1 MSEPRLEI
9 KRRPDGRRYVQ
20 PYLGRSKV
28 TGRAIRP
35 YRSFPDDMTDAEVEE
50 AARRWLAAVGA
61 AAEAGATCRLGELLE
76 AYVDSIEAAE
86 GRANTVATYR
96 SWARGYAT
104 PVADLDAR
112 SVTTW
117 MVERLYA
124 ELLDHGGRDG
134 GPLSPR
140 TVRSFA
146 WFLSGAYK
154 WLIGIGVCESNPCV
168 GARVPVPMPSEAFA
182 LDEGA
187 MGAIVPALQDE
198 MSADAGDARAALRR
212 CAAFLA
218 WLSLNTGVRVGEACA
233 LRRADAQLARRVLHV
248 CGTVTEADGVRRQP
262 ATKGDRP
269 RNVSMTADL
278 VGDVVRHVEWEDGL
292 LGRRG
297 IRSMGSLPLATI
309 NGGWLRPSSVSREF
323 RLIARDYGIPPEA
336 TFHSL
341 RHTHATW
348 LLLRGQDMRTV
359 QERLGHAD
367 VATTMR
373 IYGHVL
379 PGRDQASADVF
390 GEVARRFA
398 RSGEDG

>member
-1 MSEPRLEI
+1 MALPKVEV
-9 KRRPDGRRYVQ
+9 KRRADGRRYVQ

-35 YRSFPDDMTDAEVEE
+35 YRSFPDDMTDEEVEQ
-50 AARRWLAAVGA
+50 AARRWLATVGA

-76 AYVDSIEAAE
+76 AYVDSIEAAG
-86 GRANTVATYR
+86 GRANTVANYR
-96 SWARGYAT
+96 AWARNYAL
-104 PVADLDAR
+104 PIAALDPR

-117 MVERLYA
+117 MVSRLYA
-124 ELLDHGGRDG
+124 GLLEHGGRDG
-134 GPLSPR
+134 LKLSPS

-146 WFLSGAYK
+146 WFLSGAFR
-154 WLIGIGVCESNPCV
+154 WLISIGVCESNPCRD
-168 GARVPVPMPSEAFA
+168 ARLPVPAQSEAMA
-182 LDEGA
+182 LDNEA
-187 MGAIVPALQDE
+187 MGAIVPALRDE
-198 MSADAGDARAALRR
+198 MSTDADDARSALRR
-212 CAAFLA
+212 CVAFLA

-233 LRRADAQLARRVLHV
+233 LRREDVQAERRVLHV
-248 CGTVTEADGVRRQP
+248 CGTVTEADGVRRQDE
-262 ATKGDRP
+262 TKSGRP
-269 RNVSMTADL
+269 RNVALTDGL
-278 VGDVVRHVEWEDGL
+278 VLDVMRHVGWEDGL

-323 RLIARDYGIPPEA
+323 RLIARDYGMPPEA
-336 TFHSL
+336 TFHTL

-348 LLLRGQDMRTV
+348 LLMGGEDMRTV

-367 VATTMR
+367 VTTTMR

-379 PGRDQASADVF
+379 PGRDQAAADMF
-390 GEVARRFA
+390 GEIARRFA